1 MEKPIDYVKERN
13 KVLKASIIGACI
25 LIAII
30 GFAIFSFETEIKK
43 ITCTV
48 VTHDAV
54 GDRAGNI
61 EYYTLCECED
71 NTVRRLRGS
80 DYYVLEKGSS
90 FYYKYEE
97 LNLSEDF
104 KQIFK

>member
-1 MEKPIDYVKERN
+1 MEKLIGFVKEW
-13 KVLKASIIGACI
+13 KASIIGACI

-30 GFAIFSFETEIKK
+30 GFAIFALETEEKRVV
-43 ITCTV
+43 CTV
-48 VTHDAV
+48 VTHDAI

-90 FYYKYEE
+90 FYYKYEV
-97 LNLSEDF
+97 LKLSEGF

>member
-1 MEKPIDYVKERN
+1 MKRLIDFVKEW
-13 KVLKASIIGACI
+13 KASIIGASI
-25 LIAII
+25 LITII
-30 GFAIFSFETEIKK
+30 GFAIFALETEEKRVV
-43 ITCTV
+43 CTV

-80 DYYVLEKGSS
+80 EYYIIEKGSS

-97 LNLSEDF
+97 LNLSEGF